1 MRRRSLLKT
10 MAVLP
15 VAPCLS
21 AADTRAWLGPEYW
34 ANPLQDWQKAG
45 DRVECH
51 VAGGDRNVFWLSKEI
66 AGDLPN
72 FKMSVRLGELA
83 GGASASRQGW
93 VGFRL
98 GMRGHFND
106 YRDTAIRGLGLEA
119 GITGD
124 RRLFIGAVTEDGP
137 RVASLDAVTLTLE
150 ATGQTLRLSVGGQ
163 SLEQPMSSGSTGGGV
178 ALVCHS
184 GELPSGPPARVEPS
198 SANSGKPNQQR
209 GGSMRFWFRDWSLT
223 GPAVVSH
230 PERAWG
236 PILFTQ
242 YTISAGMLKMTVQ
255 LAPMEGDE
263 PTVELQLRNGL
274 TLQAKIEPFSSTA
287 NFRINPW
294 DSSREVPYTVSFQ
307 GSKYTGTI
315 RRNPRDKNYIVAGS
329 LTCQG
334 DFGFPHADIAR
345 NLRVVNPDILF
356 FTGDQL
362 YEANGGYGIQ
372 RRPVEVARLDYLRKW
387 YMFGWAWGEFT
398 RNIPCI
404 CLPDDHDVYHGNL
417 WGAGGRR
424 AEVPGQGDPQ
434 AFQQAGQD
442 SGGYTMPA
450 KWVYMVE
457 QTQSSH
463 LPDSP
468 DSAVVDQNIGVHY
481 GQLSWGGIGFA
492 ILEDRK
498 WKSAPKSFLP
508 GANIRNGWPQN
519 PDWSSPKQGDVPGA
533 QLLGERQ
540 ERFLEDWAHDWPEDV
555 EMKAVVSATIFCNLG
570 TLPNDMTSD
579 AGTPKLP
586 IQPLRGYAPDEKLTQ
601 DHDSNGWPQTPRNRA
616 LRAMR
621 GCLALHIAGDQ
632 HLASTVQYG
641 IDDFNDGS
649 FAICSPAISNIF
661 PRRWYPQN
669 EGANRKPGAPRNTG
683 EYKDGFGNRMTVHAL
698 ANPQQFGVAPKAL
711 MDRAPGFG
719 VITFNK
725 KARSMRL
732 VNYPRW
738 ADLSRTATPY
748 PGWPILVRQT
758 DNGLSGAKWELR
770 LPVKASGLVQVT
782 PKGAMKPVLSWK
794 PVTAINRIPIWSPGT
809 YTVRV
814 GTREFAEIEATKRLP
829 VKAGF

>member
-15 VAPCLS
+15 VARPKLS
-21 AADTRAWLGPEYW
+21 GADTQVWLGPDYW
-34 ANPLQDWQKAG
+34 ANPLQDWRKAG
-45 DRVECH
+45 DRFECH
-51 VAGGDRNVFWLSKEI
+51 TAGGDRNVFWLSKEI
-66 AGDLPN
+66 VGNGSN
-72 FKMSVRLGELA
+72 FKMTVQIGELEG
-83 GGASASRQGW
+83 GGAAGRQGW
-93 VGFRL
+93 IGFRI

-124 RRLFIGAVTEDGP
+124 GRLFIGAAGDGP

-150 ATGQTLRLSVGGQ
+150 RSGQTLRLSAGGQ
-163 SLEQPMSSGSTGGGV
+163 SLEQAVNEDRLAGGV

-184 GELPSGPPARVEPS
+184 GELPTGDPERAEPQ
-198 SANSGKPNQQR
+198 AAGSGKPNQQR
-209 GGSMRFWFRDWSLT
+209 GGTMRFWFSNWSLT
-223 GPAVVSH
+223 GPGVVSH

-242 YTISAGMLKMTVQ
+242 YTIAAKMLKMTVQ
-255 LAPMEGDE
+255 LVPMEGDE
-263 PTVELQLRNGL
+263 PSVELQLRGRPAL
-274 TLQAKIEPFSSTA
+274 RSKIEPFSSTA
-287 NFRINPW
+287 NFRISPW
-294 DSSREVPYTVSFQ
+294 DTSREVPYTIQFQ
-307 GSKYTGTI
+307 GSKYTGVV
-315 RRNPRDKNYIVAGS
+315 RRDPKDKNQIIVGS

-334 DFGFPHADIAR
+334 DFGFPHSEIAR
-345 NLRVVNPDILF
+345 NLRSAKPDILF

-398 RNIPCI
+398 RNTPCV

-417 WGAGGRR
+417 WGTGGRR
-424 AEVPGQGDPQ
+424 AEIPDTPDPQ

-450 KWVYMVE
+450 KWVSMVE

-468 DSAVVDQNIGVHY
+468 DAAAVDQNIGVHY
-481 GQLSWGGIGFA
+481 GQLTWGGVGFA

-519 PDWSSPKQGDVPGA
+519 PDWSSAKQGDVPGA
-533 QLLGERQ
+533 QLLGDRQ
-540 ERFLEDWAHDWPEDV
+540 ERFLEAWAHEWADDV

-570 TLPNDMTSD
+570 TLPADMTSD

-586 IQPLRGYAPDEKLTQ
+586 IQAKGGYASNEKLSQ

-616 LRAMR
+616 LRAIR
-621 GCLALHIAGDQ
+621 SCLALHIAGDQ
-632 HLASTVQYG
+632 HLASTLQYG
-641 IDDFNDGS
+641 IDDFNDGP

-661 PRRWYPQN
+661 PRRWFPPKD
-669 EGANRKPGAPRNTG
+669 GANRKTDSPRNTG
-683 EYKDGFGNRMTVHAL
+683 EYKDGFGNHMTVHAV
-698 ANPQQFGVAPKAL
+698 ANPQQFGVSPRAL

-725 KARSMRL
+725 RERSIRL

-738 ADLSRTATPY
+738 ADLSRNAEPY
-748 PGWPILVRQT
+748 PGWPITIRQF
-758 DNGLSGAKWELR
+758 DNGLNGAKWELR
-770 LPVKASGLVQVT
+770 LPAKASGLVRVT
-782 PKGAMKPVLSWK
+782 TNGQSKPVLSWRAAA
-794 PVTAINRIPIWSPGT
+794 AIDTIPIWDEGT
-809 YTVRV
+809 YTVTI
-814 GTREFAEIEATKRLP
+814 GTRRFDDIRTQPRQR
-829 VKAGF
+829 